1 MPESSAS
8 NHPKALEGV
17 RVLDLGT
24 LFAGPC
30 IATFLGEFGADV
42 IKVEQAG
49 VGDPLRTWGA
59 EHPGHSPIWAQEA
72 RNKKSVTC
80 DLRQPEGQDLIRKL
94 AQHCDVVVENY
105 RPGTLERWGI
115 GYDDLKAVR
124 PDVVLVRATGYGQTG
139 PYASKPGFAR
149 VGQAFGGLTYLAGE
163 PGGPP
168 LTPGSTTLSDY
179 MTPIFGAFGAMLA
192 LRHRDRTGQ
201 GQVVD
206 VALYEATFRSL
217 DTITV
222 DYSTRGIIRD
232 RTGRAGAPY
241 AAPHGQFPCKDGNWI
256 AVACTG
262 DRMWQRFCKAVGRED
277 LAMDERF
284 AALEPRLANREEL
297 DAIVDGITSQ
307 YNRDDLL
314 AMFDREEVAA
324 GPVNSIQ
331 DIFNDPHYWAR
342 EMLIK
347 VTDPLYGELVMPGVV
362 PKLSE
367 TPGSVEELGPPVL
380 GQHNDDIY
388 GGLLGLS
395 VEALEGLKAKGV
407 I

>member
-1 MPESSAS
+1 MSESPAS
-8 NHPKALEGV
+8 NSPKALEGV

-42 IKVEQAG
+42 IKVEQTG
-49 VGDPLRTWGA
+49 VVDPLRTWGA
-59 EHPGHSPIWAQEA
+59 DHPGHSPIWAQEA

-80 DLRQPEGQDLIRKL
+80 DLRQPEGQDLIGKMV
-94 AQHCDVVVENY
+94 AHCDVVVENY

-124 PDVVLVRATGYGQTG
+124 PDVILVRATGYGQTG

-149 VGQAFGGLTYLAGE
+149 VGHGFGGLTYLAGE

-179 MTPIFGAFGAMLA
+179 ITPIFGAFGTMLA

-206 VALYEATFRSL
+206 VALYETTFRLL

-222 DYSTRGIIRD
+222 DYSNRGTIRD

-241 AAPHGQFPCKDGNWI
+241 AAPHGQFPSKDGGWI
-256 AVACTG
+256 ALACTG

-277 LAMDERF
+277 LAADERF
-284 AALEPRLANREEL
+284 STLEPRLAHRVEL

-307 YNRDDLL
+307 YNRVDLL

-324 GPVNSIQ
+324 GPVNSIE

-347 VTDPLYGELVMPGVV
+347 VTDPLYGELVMPGIV

-367 TPGSVEELGPPVL
+367 TPGTVEELGP
-380 GQHNDDIY
+380 
-388 GGLLGLS
+388 
-395 VEALEGLKAKGV
+395 
-407 I
+407 

>member
-1 MPESSAS
+1 
-8 NHPKALEGV
+8 
-17 RVLDLGT
+17 
-24 LFAGPC
+24 
-30 IATFLGEFGADV
+30 
-42 IKVEQAG
+42 
-49 VGDPLRTWGA
+49 
-59 EHPGHSPIWAQEA
+59 
-72 RNKKSVTC
+72 
-80 DLRQPEGQDLIRKL
+80 
-94 AQHCDVVVENY
+94 VVVENY

-124 PDVVLVRATGYGQTG
+124 PDVILVRATGYGQTG
-139 PYASKPGFAR
+139 PYAPKPGFAR

-163 PGGPP
+163 LGGPP

-179 MTPIFGAFGAMLA
+179 ITPIFGAFGTMLA
-192 LRHRDRTGQ
+192 LHHRDRTGQ
-201 GQVVD
+201 GQMVD

-222 DYSTRGIIRD
+222 DYATKGTVRD
-232 RTGRAGAPY
+232 RTGRTGAPY
-241 AAPHGQFPCKDGNWI
+241 AVPHGQFPCKDGHWI
-256 AVACTG
+256 ALACTG

-277 LAMDERF
+277 LSADDRF
-284 AALEPRLANREEL
+284 ATLEPRLANREEL
-297 DAIVDGITSQ
+297 DSIVDSITSQ
-307 YNRDDLL
+307 HNRDDLL
-314 AMFDREEVAA
+314 AMFDGEEVAA
-324 GPVNSIQ
+324 GPVNSIK

-367 TPGSVEELGPPVL
+367 TPGNVYELGPPVL

-395 VEALEGLKAKGV
+395 DGELEALKTKGV

>member
-1 MPESSAS
+1 MSESSA
-8 NHPKALEGV
+8 NNTPKAMEGV

-42 IKVEQAG
+42 IKVEQTG
-49 VGDPLRTWGA
+49 VGDPLRTWGS

-80 DLRQPEGQDLIRKL
+80 DLRQPEGQELIRKL
-94 AQHCDVVVENY
+94 ARHCDVVVENY
-105 RPGTLERWGI
+105 RPGTLERWNI

-124 PDVVLVRATGYGQTG
+124 PDVILVRATGYGQTG

-168 LTPGSTTLSDY
+168 LTPGTTTLSDY
-179 MTPIFGAFGAMLA
+179 ITPIFGAFGTMLA

-201 GQVVD
+201 GQMVD
-206 VALYEATFRSL
+206 VALHETTFRSL

-222 DYSTRGIIRD
+222 DYATRGIVRD

-241 AAPHGQFPCKDGNWI
+241 AAPHGQFPCKDGGWI
-256 AVACTG
+256 ALACTG

-277 LAMDERF
+277 LAADERF
-284 AALEPRLANREEL
+284 ATLEPRLANREEL

-307 YNRDDLL
+307 HDRAELL

-324 GPVNSIQ
+324 GPVNSIE

-367 TPGSVEELGPPVL
+367 TPGGVEELGPPVL
-380 GQHNDDIY
+380 GQHNEDIY

-395 VEALEGLKAKGV
+395 AEELEGLKAKGV

>member
-1 MPESSAS
+1 
-8 NHPKALEGV
+8 
-17 RVLDLGT
+17 VLDLGT

-42 IKVEQAG
+42 IKVEQSG

-59 EHPGHSPIWAQEA
+59 EHSGHSPIWAQEA
-72 RNKKSVTC
+72 RNKKSITC
-80 DLRQPEGQDLIRKL
+80 DLRQKQGQELIKKL
-94 AQHCDVVVENY
+94 TPHCDVIVENY
-105 RPGTLERWGI
+105 RPGTLERWGLS
-115 GYDDLKAVR
+115 YENLKLIR
-124 PDVVLVRATGYGQTG
+124 PDLIMVRATGYGQTG
-139 PYASKPGFAR
+139 PYSSKPGFAR

-179 MTPIFGAFGAMLA
+179 ITPIFGAFGTMLA
-192 LRHRDRTGQ
+192 LRHRDRTQQ

-206 VALYEATFRSL
+206 VALYETTFRSL

-222 DYSTRGIIRD
+222 DYSSRKLIRD
-232 RTGRAGAPY
+232 RTGRSGAPY

-256 AVACTG
+256 ALACTG
-262 DRMWQRFCKAVGRED
+262 DRMWQRFCKAVGRDELAED
-277 LAMDERF
+277 NRF
-284 AALEPRLANREEL
+284 VTLEPRLLNRDEL
-297 DAIVDGITSQ
+297 DSIVDGITTQ

-324 GPVNSIQ
+324 GPVNNIE
-331 DIFNDPHYWAR
+331 DIFHDPHYWAR
-342 EMLIK
+342 EMLLK
-347 VTDPLYGELVMPGVV
+347 MTDPLYGELTFPGIV

-367 TPGSVEELGPPVL
+367 TPGTIETLGPPVL
-380 GQHNDDIY
+380 GQHNHEIY
-388 GGLLGLS
+388 GNLLGLTEKEIDELS
-395 VEALEGLKAKGV
+395 EKGV

>member
-1 MPESSAS
+1 M
-8 NHPKALEGV
+8 
-17 RVLDLGT
+17 DLGT

-42 IKVEQAG
+42 IKVEQTG

-72 RNKKSVTC
+72 RNKKAVTC

-94 AQHCDVVVENY
+94 VAHCDVVVENY
-105 RPGTLERWGI
+105 RPGTLERWGL

-124 PDVVLVRATGYGQTG
+124 PDVILVRATGYGQTG

-149 VGQAFGGLTYLAGE
+149 VGQGFGGLTYLAGE

-179 MTPIFGAFGAMLA
+179 ITPIFGAFGTMLA

-206 VALYEATFRSL
+206 VALYETTFRLL

-222 DYSTRGIIRD
+222 DYSNRGIIRD

-241 AAPHGQFPCKDGNWI
+241 AAPHGQFPSKDGGWI
-256 AVACTG
+256 ALACTG

-277 LAMDERF
+277 LATDERF
-284 AALEPRLANREEL
+284 STLEPRLANRVEL
-297 DAIVDGITSQ
+297 DAIVDSITSQ
-307 YNRDDLL
+307 YNREDLL

-324 GPVNSIQ
+324 GPVNNIE

-347 VTDPLYGELVMPGVV
+347 VTDPVYGELVMPGVV

-367 TPGSVEELGPPVL
+367 TPGTVEELGPPVL
-380 GQHNDDIY
+380 GQHNHDIY

-395 VEALEGLKAKGV
+395 DETLDGLKAKGV